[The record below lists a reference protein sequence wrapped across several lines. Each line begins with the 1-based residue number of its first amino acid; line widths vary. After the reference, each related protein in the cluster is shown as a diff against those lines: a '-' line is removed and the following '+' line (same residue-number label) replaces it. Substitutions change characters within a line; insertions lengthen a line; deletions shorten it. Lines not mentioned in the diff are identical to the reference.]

1 MSNVAGTLLIACCR
15 QALCP
20 AWSDCRG
27 ILLRAGKITPW
38 TRLDVSRFYAASFKA
53 IQWHSSTPFYRI
65 SMEFANDRF
74 IGQLRQEL
82 RVKRKTIVLVIPG
95 HWQRMLFSKFSSVC
109 FTIYDCS
116 FHVANM
122 DRFVVSFFK
131 RRRIDLFCCSLLFLI
146 LYCAKCILCLENYE
160 STFDFSGTEWKIN
173 RIFHSPLQLNIFYVF
188 LLTKDVS
195 VV

>member
-15 QALCP
+15 QALCA

-82 RVKRKTIVLVIPG
+82 RVKRKTIVLVVSG
-95 HWQRMLFSKFSSVC
+95 HWQRMVFSKFSSVY
-109 FTIYDCS
+109 FTIYEWSIVLSTWQTWIDSS
-116 FHVANM
+116 FHFLR
-122 DRFVVSFFK
+122 D
-131 RRRIDLFCCSLLFLI
+131 DLFCCSLLFFI
-146 LYCAKCILCLENYE
+146 PYCAKCILCLENYE
-160 STFDFSGTEWKIN
+160 STFDFSETEWKIN
-173 RIFHSPLQLNIFYVF
+173 RIFHSLLQLNIFYVF
-188 LLTKDVS
+188 LLTKDIF